1 MSMSNEVHVRPAT
14 DADIGTILPMMAEFN
29 RLEEIEFRPELAEPA
44 LRTLLSDE
52 SLGVVGLVEDVD
64 AATHGATLGYF
75 VVTFGFDLEWNGRD
89 AFLTEL
95 FLVPAARGRKLGDAV
110 LAHAEDTAARHHA
123 RALHLM
129 VRNDNGPAFR
139 LYERA
144 GYVSPPRIF
153 MTKVLGATLL
163 P

>member
-1 MSMSNEVHVRPAT
+1 MTFDARVRLAT
-14 DADIGTILPMMAEFN
+14 SRDVASLLPMMAEFN
-29 RLEEIEFRPELAEPA
+29 RFEQIEWHAERCEPA

-52 SLGVVGLVEDVD
+52 GLGVVGLVEPRSE
-64 AATHGATLGYF
+64 GAPLGYF

-95 FLVPAARGRKLGDAV
+95 FLVPAARGKRLGDA
-110 LAHAEDTAARHHA
+110 LMAEIEAMARRHGA

-129 VRNDNGPAFR
+129 VRNENTPAQR

-144 GYVSPPRIF
+144 GYRSPARIF
-153 MTKVLGATLL
+153 MTKVLDVA
-163 P
+163 

>member
-1 MSMSNEVHVRPAT
+1 MSADVHVRPAT
-14 DADIGTILPMMAEFN
+14 HADIATILPMMAEFN
-29 RLEEIEFRPELAEPA
+29 RLEEIDFHAELAEPA

-52 SLGVVGLVEDVD
+52 NLGVVALVEGE
-64 AATHGATLGYF
+64 GAVVGYF

-89 AFLTEL
+89 AFLTEI
-95 FLVPAARGRKLGDAV
+95 FLVAEARGEKLGDVV
-110 LAHAEDTAARHHA
+110 LAHAEDTARRHHA

-139 LYERA
+139 LYQRA
-144 GYVSPPRIF
+144 GYTSPPRIF